1 MLWLGLYLL
10 VTSSN
15 AARVLFNGMH
25 SSDSHIGSMMPLAS
39 RLANDKYT
47 VHFLETNMKP
57 THFNYPK
64 NIDFTH
70 IELKKDPFYV
80 KQYLELLWTKIF
92 GPIEFPR
99 IWETG
104 DNALVEM
111 LEHHPHKMDTVLNKT
126 WDMVVADELFS
137 VSSYALALKA
147 ESRGNT
153 FVTLSTCI
161 PTNLIKYHLSLGT
174 PFTLRPSMYHRTAVP
189 YQIEN
194 FSSRLHSAVRETYK
208 AIRTQHVTSNVAV
221 KGLRK
226 LGFHNFDFS
235 MLATNSAYYFL
246 DDINSLVFPS
256 PVSTGIAEIGFNC
269 PQVKELPSEYQEFLE
284 DSTSKGTILVA
295 FGSNVLWDYAPD
307 AILNSIATALNQL
320 KEYRIVFSYNGDI
333 DRVRH
338 LGGHV
343 KVTRWAPQKEILA
356 HNKTVLFVSHG
367 GLKSL
372 KDTICGATPVV
383 YIPLFAEQSHNSE
396 LARAAG
402 FAEVVLKNHLSAE
415 SLENTMRRVA
425 GMSQIKT
432 RA

>member
-1 MLWLGLYLL
+1 
-10 VTSSN
+10 
-15 AARVLFNGMH
+15 
-25 SSDSHIGSMMPLAS
+25 
-39 RLANDKYT
+39 
-47 VHFLETNMKP
+47 
-57 THFNYPK
+57 
-64 NIDFTH
+64 
-70 IELKKDPFYV
+70 
-80 KQYLELLWTKIF
+80 
-92 GPIEFPR
+92 
-99 IWETG
+99 
-104 DNALVEM
+104 
-111 LEHHPHKMDTVLNKT
+111 
-126 WDMVVADELFS
+126 
-137 VSSYALALKA
+137 
-147 ESRGNT
+147 
-153 FVTLSTCI
+153 
-161 PTNLIKYHLSLGT
+161 
-174 PFTLRPSMYHRTAVP
+174 
-189 YQIEN
+189 
-194 FSSRLHSAVRETYK
+194 
-208 AIRTQHVTSNVAV
+208 
-221 KGLRK
+221 
-226 LGFHNFDFS
+226 

-320 KEYRIVFSYNGDI
+320 KEIVFSYNGDI

>member
-320 KEYRIVFSYNGDI
+320 KEIVFSYNGDI